1 MRKKET
7 KVVNKGI
14 DTTELLLA
22 MEELEKTN
30 GIKKDFLMESIE
42 SALVVAYKR
51 NFECTT
57 ENVKVVLD
65 KVDGKMHV
73 YQEKNIVEEVQDEK
87 TEISLEDAKKQDANF
102 KVGDVFQIELMPKEF
117 GRIAAQTAKQVITQK
132 IREASRDVIFT
143 EFEDKKG
150 EIITGLVQKADGGSV
165 ILDLGKIEGIMPKKE
180 QIPTEK
186 YRVND
191 KIKTC
196 IISVE
201 KGVKGSTQIIL
212 SRASTEFVRK
222 LFEIEIPEIYEGLIE
237 IKSISR
243 EAGFRSKVAV
253 YSQNPNIDPVGSCV
267 GQKGIRIQNIINEL
281 NGEKIDVIEWNA
293 DPSTFIATSLLPA
306 KVLAVDAREDEKF
319 AQVIVPDDQLSLAIG
334 KGGQNAK
341 LAARLTDNWTI
352 DIKSESQFRKMLEE
366 KQEENEEEIVEDIVE
381 NIETEESNEV
391 IEEKKTKKARKSSKK
406 EESEEK
412 TDKKEAEDTE
422 TKTEKKK
429 KTVKA
434 DKKEKEDKEEKKKKA
449 DKKDKE
455 DKKEKADKKDKEEKK
470 RNKPN

>member
-1 MRKKET
+1 MRRKET

-237 IKSISR
+237 IKGISR

-366 KQEENEEEIVEDIVE
+366 RQDEENKEEVEDIEE
-381 NIETEESNEV
+381 NIETEEIEEIKEEV
-391 IEEKKTKKARKSSKK
+391 IEEKENKKASKTKSSKK
-406 EESEEK
+406 EDSE
-412 TDKKEAEDTE
+412 D
-422 TKTEKKK
+422 
-429 KTVKA
+429 
-434 DKKEKEDKEEKKKKA
+434 EEV
-449 DKKDKE
+449 
-455 DKKEKADKKDKEEKK
+455 KEEKK
-470 RNKPN
+470 RKSTTKTKTEEKEKKTATKSKKSKEKE

>member
-1 MRKKET
+1 MKRKEAKA
-7 KVVNKGI
+7 VNRGI

-42 SALVVAYKR
+42 TALVVAYKR
-51 NFECTT
+51 NFDCTT

-65 KVDGKMHV
+65 KADGKMHF
-73 YQEKNIVEEVQDEK
+73 YQEKTVVEEVTDEK
-87 TEISLEDAKKQDANF
+87 TEISLEDAKLKDKNF
-102 KVGDVFQIELMPKEF
+102 KVGDIVQFELMPKDF

-143 EFEDKKG
+143 EFADKKG
-150 EIITGLVQKADGGSV
+150 EIITGLVQKADGGAV
-165 ILDLGKIEGIMPKKE
+165 ILDLGRIEGIMPKKE

-186 YRVND
+186 YSVND
-191 KIKTC
+191 KVKTC

-237 IKSISR
+237 IKSIAREPGSR
-243 EAGFRSKVAV
+243 CKIAV

-281 NGEKIDVIEWNA
+281 NGEKIDVIEWDP

-306 KVLAVDAREDEKF
+306 KVLAVDVREDEKF

-334 KGGQNAK
+334 KAGQNAK
-341 LAARLTDNWTI
+341 LAARLLTNNWKI

-366 KQEENEEEIVEDIVE
+366 SQNEEETENEEVVQEDIVE
-381 NIETEESNEV
+381 NGEDLSKENKEEVVVEEKVAKKEAKKKSTKTKETKTKTAKKEET
-391 IEEKKTKKARKSSKK
+391 KKTKTTKKSK
-406 EESEEK
+406 EVEEK
-412 TDKKEAEDTE
+412 PKKKEA
-422 TKTEKKK
+422 KK
-429 KTVKA
+429 
-434 DKKEKEDKEEKKKKA
+434 KEDK
-449 DKKDKE
+449 
-455 DKKEKADKKDKEEKK
+455 
-470 RNKPN
+470 